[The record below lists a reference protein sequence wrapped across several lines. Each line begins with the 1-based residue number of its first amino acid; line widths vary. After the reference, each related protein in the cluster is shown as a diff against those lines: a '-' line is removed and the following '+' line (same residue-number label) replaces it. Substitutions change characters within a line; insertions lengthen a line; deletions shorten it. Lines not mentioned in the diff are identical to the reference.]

1 LSGNGNFLTRGNNR
15 NKYWVPLR
23 EALHKCQANDDFMLV
38 ASAKF
43 EAYVKRGKV
52 AVILA
57 VHGKESIPAKVL
69 SSNGENRL
77 AIVQQGDVGAL
88 TLDETY
94 TELLGTLDEGTRVCF
109 GSSGLNEIITGKPLG
124 QFPDG
129 FPFRKMLNEITTGK
143 SAGQFPDGFPFMRI
157 FQEGQVPTDSNSLS
171 ELCKAMGTVAEEK
184 LPELQ
189 EAGDRLLD
197 LVTEACLDL
206 LPLDVRE
213 GVDYRLHSVAKLVVS
228 VRPDISAVEHYAAQ
242 VPHTSVTSE
251 KANELTANGIYF
263 FIATIPLTLDGCFLR
278 LYEQFGP
285 DMVPAGTKYPEGKLV
300 FIPPKSM
307 LIVPGGTVQGGG
319 FRTSPLGNRRLQ
331 LELFLVPRNH
341 PQLGLQSLLS
351 GRRRQYVGIPEDH
364 PKHYQLMYSYPQY
377 YTDKF
382 KNNKIDALMKE
393 LGH

>member
-1 LSGNGNFLTRGNNR
+1 
-15 NKYWVPLR
+15 
-23 EALHKCQANDDFMLV
+23 M
-38 ASAKF
+38 
-43 EAYVKRGKV
+43 

-69 SSNGENRL
+69 SLHGANRL

-88 TLDETY
+88 SLDETY
-94 TELLGTLDEGTRVCF
+94 KELLATLDEGTRACF

-129 FPFRKMLNEITTGK
+129 FPLKKILNEITTGK
-143 SAGQFPDGFPFMRI
+143 FAGQFPDGFPFMRI
-157 FQEGQVPTDSNSLS
+157 FQEGQVPTDANSLS
-171 ELCKAMGTVAEEK
+171 DLCKAMGTVPKEK

-189 EAGDRLLD
+189 EAGDLLLD
-197 LVTEACLDL
+197 LVKEACLDL
-206 LPLDVRE
+206 LPPDVRE
-213 GVDYRLHSVAKLVVS
+213 GVDYTLHSVAKLVVS
-228 VRPDISAVEHYAAQ
+228 VRPDIAAVEHYAAQ

-251 KANELTANGIYF
+251 KANEMTVNGVYF
-263 FIATIPLTLDGCFLR
+263 FIATVPLTQDGCFLR

-351 GRRRQYVGIPEDH
+351 GRMRQYVGIPEDH

-377 YTDKF
+377 YTEKF